1 MWTSRQSLQV
11 QHVVTHRQTVGRIS
25 APWGSASDV
34 LASEDLDVP
43 VLSGTVLRSELR
55 ARVEPRAV
63 AAGTAVGSL
72 HVTAGPT
79 SYDVPVVTASP
90 IDAPGRLWRLVH
102 IAG

>member
-1 MWTSRQSLQV
+1 M
-11 QHVVTHRQTVGRIS
+11 GRIS
-25 APWGSASDV
+25 TPWGSASDV

-43 VLSGTVLRSELR
+43 ALSGTVVRSELR

-72 HVTAGPT
+72 HVTAGLT

-90 IDAPGRLWRLVH
+90 IAAPGRLWRLVH
-102 IAG
+102 ITG